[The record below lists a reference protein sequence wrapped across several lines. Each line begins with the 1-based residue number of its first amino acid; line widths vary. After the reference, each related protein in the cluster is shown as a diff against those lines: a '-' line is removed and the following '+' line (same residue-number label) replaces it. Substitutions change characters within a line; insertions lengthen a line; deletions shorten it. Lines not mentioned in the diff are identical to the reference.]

1 MLRQALRSQP
11 HALHQW
17 RSGFGSMRFKVVIV
31 GLGAVEIAGTIP

>member
-1 MLRQALRSQP
+1 MRCTSF
-11 HALHQW
+11 W